1 MSDLP
6 HPPECAER
14 QVTFTTFV
22 LSLSTAALE
31 QLGYGP
37 EEAAQKPA
45 VNLCLA
51 RQTIDLLEM
60 LESKTKGNLS
70 EDEGRLLTSIL
81 YDLRIRFVQTSKGE
95 CR

>member
-1 MSDLP
+1 
-6 HPPECAER
+6 
-14 QVTFTTFV
+14 
-22 LSLSTAALE
+22 
-31 QLGYGP
+31 
-37 EEAAQKPA
+37 
-45 VNLCLA
+45 
-51 RQTIDLLEM
+51 M